1 MHTHPQYS
9 TTLSVLKDPT
19 IQMISQ
25 NAARFRTNVAYDI
38 GGYDGIANQGENT
51 EGKRLGQAL
60 GDKDVLVM
68 GNHGLLTV
76 GETIPMAYDRHYYFE
91 RAAETQVLAYQTGK
105 PLSYL
110 PDDVAKH
117 TEEGIYAYVTKEV
130 VAKHLNA
137 LRNVFMKEDP
147 TFIDPKNSE
156 YMEYVG

>member
-1 MHTHPQYS
+1 
-9 TTLSVLKDPT
+9 K
-19 IQMISQ
+19 

-110 PDDVAKH
+110 PDDVAKR